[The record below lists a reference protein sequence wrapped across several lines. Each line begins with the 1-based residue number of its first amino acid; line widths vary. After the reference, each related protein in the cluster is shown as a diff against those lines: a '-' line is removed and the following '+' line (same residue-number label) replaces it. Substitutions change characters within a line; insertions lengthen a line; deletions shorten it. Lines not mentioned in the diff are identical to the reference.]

1 MELPSGLEFN
11 LVYFSLLEFGIHWV
25 RLIWAQQPLDVL
37 LQLVRFPDAAESA
50 QHHDLPMFE
59 LQPCG

>member
-25 RLIWAQQPLDVL
+25 RLIWAQQLLDVL
-37 LQLVRFPDAAESA
+37 LQLVRFPDTAEFPQRSRS
-50 QHHDLPMFE
+50 
-59 LQPCG
+59 G